1 MNIEKFC
8 EKYGFGKVINIGKIS
23 GGLMHKMFKVET
35 DKGIYCVKV
44 LNPEVMSRKEAYGNF
59 VVSESVSNLANK
71 NGIPVSSALNID
83 GNYLTKLDDMYYMV
97 FGFVDGKTLKD
108 EEITIEHCKKIGNI
122 LARIHSLDYKEIE
135 LEPNIVEYKR
145 LYDWESY
152 INNPK
157 FSKMSYKSLYLKNYK
172 KYNSMLKRANERFN
186 ASNKNQ
192 TICHSDMDPKN
203 VMWNNDNP
211 IIIDWE
217 CAGVAN
223 PERELLEDALCWS
236 GFLSNNFNEEKFI
249 SIFKEYSKYR
259 SIENVD
265 WYDVICGN
273 LVGRFSWLNYNL
285 ERSLGTVSNDKD
297 ELKLAENEV
306 GKTIDEINRYLD
318 LIGEMYDIITKLTIK
333 ETENYDSVMKQIV
346 DSNEILKGKQFKLIT
361 AGFTNTIYSVDNYII
376 RICTDSKNEERF
388 ENEINFYKEN
398 KDNNG
403 IPKLYVSDTT
413 KSVVP
418 YYYEVIEKVSG
429 KTLYELWYRL
439 SDIERRKIVILIID
453 ILKPFHS
460 KYVKDYNFLD
470 VMKTKVL
477 YLKDKCNLNDEM
489 FNDLIDIC
497 NKYFKE
503 NRFGLI
509 HGDLHF
515 DNFMFDGTNLHLLDF
530 ERCMVAPID
539 YDFRI
544 FSKYN
549 SQPYLWASAKTDM
562 LAVES
567 DYQDLI
573 SMFLENYKELSEIP
587 YINERVDF
595 YSIIESLENYKNTKN
610 TERLDEVKE
619 KIMKLKGSEK
629 DEFRKNK

>member
-1 MNIEKFC
+1 MMNIEKFC
-8 EKYGFGKVINIGKIS
+8 EEYGFGKVINITKIS

-59 VVSESVSNLANK
+59 VVSESVSNLAKK
-71 NGIPVSSALNID
+71 NGISVSSAIDID
-83 GNYLTKLDDMYYMV
+83 GNYLTKLDGMYYMV

-108 EEITIEHCKKIGNI
+108 DEITVEHCKKIGNV
-122 LARIHSLDYKEIE
+122 LAHIHSLDYKEIG

-145 LYDWESY
+145 LYDWEGY
-152 INNPK
+152 INNPN
-157 FSKMSYKSLYLKNYK
+157 FNKMPYKNLFLKNYK

-236 GFLSNNFNEEKFI
+236 GFLSNNFSEEKFVA
-249 SIFKEYSKYR
+249 IFKEYSKYR
-259 SIENVD
+259 NIEDID

-273 LVGRFSWLNYNL
+273 LVGRFGWLKYNL
-285 ERSLGTVSNDKD
+285 ERSLGIVSTD
-297 ELKLAENEV
+297 EEEMKLAKNEV
-306 GKTIDEINRYLD
+306 IKTIDEINRYLD
-318 LIGEMYDIITKLTIK
+318 LIGNMDDIIIKLTTK
-333 ETENYDSVMKQIV
+333 ETENYDSVMQKIV

-361 AGFTNTIYSVDNYII
+361 AGFTNTIYLVDDYII
-376 RICTDSKNEERF
+376 RICTNSKNEERF

-403 IPKLYVSDTT
+403 IPKLYVSDIT

-418 YYYEVIEKVSG
+418 YCYEVIEKISG

-439 SDIERRKIVILIID
+439 SDIERRKIVIQMID
-453 ILKPFHS
+453 ILKPFHL
-460 KYVKDYNFLD
+460 KEVNGYDFAE
-470 VMKTKVL
+470 VMKTKIL
-477 YLKDKCNLNDEM
+477 SLKDKCNLDDEL
-489 FNDLIDIC
+489 FYDLIDMC
-497 NKYFKE
+497 DNYFKG
-503 NRFGLI
+503 NKFGLI

-544 FSKYN
+544 FNVSKLV
-549 SQPYLWASAKTDM
+549 PWLWASGKTDM
-562 LAVES
+562 ITVED
-567 DYQDLI
+567 DYQNLMEMI
-573 SMFLENYKELSEIP
+573 IENYQELNKIP
-587 YINERVDF
+587 YIRERLDF
-595 YSIIESLENYKNTKN
+595 YSIIELLDNYKNTKN
-610 TERLDEVKE
+610 EDRMNEVKE
-619 KIMKLKGSEK
+619 IVKKLKVNGS
-629 DEFRKNK
+629 RKTK